1 MIKSNA
7 ICAVLDTYPDDLR
20 ALFLDSVLA
29 ADAGVP
35 TPKSPSI
42 DPKDVKEKSTRK
54 SPRKLARRRA
64 SIRARL
70 NTYVSDYSVDLQ
82 QLFDDIVAATS
93 SETDGNDVA
102 KPAGEQPEADLSQK
116 PRLPVYGVEYLK
128 ERLELMRKRSKI
140 SVIPLT
146 KKKSKRRNAKRR
158 TRAHLVDK
166 LDILRKKFRLIKKD
180 DPSSS
185 PSVEEQPKDD
195 TVEEPPKH
203 DTSSYLEKIKAQKKK
218 KAKKSL
224 KNKVKNTKKSKC
236 SLKAQR
242 KPGKT
247 LGRTKENKK
256 HFSNKKIRK
265 KQGILG

>member
-7 ICAVLDTYPDDLR
+7 ISAVLDTYPEELR
-20 ALFLDSVLA
+20 ALFLDSLLA

-42 DPKDVKEKSTRK
+42 DPKDVEKKSTRK

-70 NTYVSDYSVDLQ
+70 NAYVSGYSVDLQ
-82 QLFDDIVAATS
+82 KLFDDFVSATS
-93 SETDGNDVA
+93 SETDGNNVA
-102 KPAGEQPEADLSQK
+102 KPAGAQPEADLSQK
-116 PRLPVYGVEYLK
+116 PRLPVYGVQYLK

-146 KKKSKRRNAKRR
+146 QKASKRRNAKRR

-185 PSVEEQPKDD
+185 PSVEESPKDY
-195 TVEEPPKH
+195 
-203 DTSSYLEKIKAQKKK
+203 TSSYLEKIKAQKKK
-218 KAKKSL
+218 KKAKKSL
-224 KNKVKNTKKSKC
+224 KSKVKNTKKSKC
-236 SLKAQR
+236 SPK
-242 KPGKT
+242 GKT
-247 LGRTKENKK
+247 LRRTKENKK
-256 HFSNKKIRK
+256 NVSNKKIRK
-265 KQGILG
+265 KQAILGWTTWRCMILID